1 MSLLN
6 LLKNQ
11 PAFLQDFWG
20 SLLQILDTFLLASR
34 VWASIPKPFMDHA
47 FNDFVM
53 WKDFRLKLW
62 HEAEDPLLS
71 KENIIKNT
79 PEGISMDQWA
89 LYVNYRSKE
98 KTKALCW
105 RKQRIRQQ
113 QILPHTSGA
122 MSLARRRALMK
133 KHGKE
138 VDRGK
143 VWTETHERKDGS
155 YVNDQAREIGERI
168 KKIRRQRPETLAKI
182 SPNDA
187 LGVVFSPEH
196 PGRVR
201 GLGMGAVPTVVFKQ
215 TSIRGTQSR
224 RWRWR

>member
-1 MSLLN
+1 
-6 LLKNQ
+6 
-11 PAFLQDFWG
+11 
-20 SLLQILDTFLLASR
+20 
-34 VWASIPKPFMDHA
+34 
-47 FNDFVM
+47 
-53 WKDFRLKLW
+53 
-62 HEAEDPLLS
+62 
-71 KENIIKNT
+71 
-79 PEGISMDQWA
+79 
-89 LYVNYRSKE
+89 
-98 KTKALCW
+98 
-105 RKQRIRQQ
+105 
-113 QILPHTSGA
+113 

-168 KKIRRQRPETLAKI
+168 EKIRRQRPETLAKI

-201 GLGMGAVPTVVFKQ
+201 GLGMGAVSTVVFKQ
-215 TSIRGTQSR
+215 TSIRGNCSYMGAASASAPPP
-224 RWRWR
+224 